1 MAAPHVYLQIVAL
14 TESAARNFGIPP
26 TIRLHPYDTTKIGAT
41 ELGGKGVF
49 PYLSTSMCFISR
61 QDDGKLFVELS
72 TQSKN
77 DVRVNE
83 SDLVSAEKRELF
95 PNDILSFA
103 PIIKLGKMTHERDGS
118 WDGVW
123 SNALMYKVVWETGF
137 EFHCVTC
144 ASSGKQTVIYPF
156 HKTACAV
163 CKKSGDQLLLK
174 QVKVSRKR
182 DESDSPGH

>member
-1 MAAPHVYLQIVAL
+1 MAAPHVYLKHINL
-14 TESAARNFGIPP
+14 TDEEARNFGIPP
-26 TIRLHPYDTTKIGAT
+26 IIRLHPYNTTKIGAT
-41 ELGGKGVF
+41 ELGGKGVI

-61 QDDGKLFVELS
+61 PDDEKLFVELS

-83 SDLVSAEKRELF
+83 SDLVSAQKRELF

-156 HKTACAV
+156 HMTACPV

>member
-1 MAAPHVYLQIVAL
+1 MAAPHVYLEQITL
-14 TESAARNFGIPP
+14 TDEEARNLGIPP
-26 TIRLHPYDTTKIGAT
+26 IIRLHPHDQTKIGAT
-41 ELGGKGVF
+41 ELGGQALS
-49 PYLSTSMCFISR
+49 PYVSNSMCFINWENGR
-61 QDDGKLFVELS
+61 LFVERS
-72 TQSKN
+72 MQAKN
-77 DVRVNE
+77 GMRLNNT
-83 SDLVSAEKRELF
+83 DLVATEKRELF

-103 PIIKLGKMTHERDGS
+103 PLIKLGKMTHERDGS

-163 CKKSGDQLLLK
+163 CKKSGDGLLLK